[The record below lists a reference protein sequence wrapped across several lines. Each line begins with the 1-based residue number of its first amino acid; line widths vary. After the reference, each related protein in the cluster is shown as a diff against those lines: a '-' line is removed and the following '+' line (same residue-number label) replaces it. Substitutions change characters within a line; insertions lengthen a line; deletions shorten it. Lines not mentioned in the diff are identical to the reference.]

1 MIRSAFQYRDP
12 MTASAPDR
20 GYKGTVVRV
29 ERGAE
34 GGVKP
39 FKPVNPAAHLHPEIR
54 CISPNGQVA
63 EVIPWCRRVTVYPLR
78 GSAGGKGPPSPGA
91 VAEPTGRRP
100 PASPQPHT
108 GGGGGRDGGG
118 GA

>member
-1 MIRSAFQYRDP
+1 MIHSAFQYPDP

-63 EVIPWCRRVTVYPLR
+63 EVIPWWRRGKGDAP
-78 GSAGGKGPPSPGA
+78 GGAPGGRGPPSRGA
-91 VAEPTGRRP
+91 VGKPQERR
-100 PASPQPHT
+100 SP
-108 GGGGGRDGGG
+108 
-118 GA
+118 